1 MAQILY
7 PFVVLN
13 LEKSFE
19 LREYITRIFGCDYT
33 SLGYAL
39 GVKDFIH
46 EVVHRVSTVFIR
58 YGKFTS
64 GLRA

>member
-7 PFVVLN
+7 PFLVLN
-13 LEKSFE
+13 LEKSCE
-19 LREYITRIFGCDYT
+19 LREYITRVFGCDYT
-33 SLGYAL
+33 SLGYTL
-39 GVKDFIH
+39 PVKGFIH

-64 GLRA
+64 GLQA